1 MKRKI
6 MIFCLAI
13 ILGVGWADYRV
24 HGMQDGVGSLTV
36 YGWQMHP
43 NRIEGIWMGECYSLL
58 MWNRADEL
66 IVTAGG
72 LDCNVTDGI
81 DEVRS
86 FAMERYHTAAAF
98 WQTVW
103 E

>member
-13 ILGVGWADYRV
+13 ILGIGWADYCV
-24 HGMQDGVGSLTV
+24 HRMQDGVGSLTV
-36 YGWQMHP
+36 YGWQMYP
-43 NRIEGIWMGECYSLL
+43 NRIEGIWMGESYSLL
-58 MWNRADEL
+58 RWDRADEL

-72 LDCNVTDGI
+72 LDYNVTDGI
-81 DEVRS
+81 DEVTR
-86 FAMERYHTAAAF
+86 FATEGYHTAVAF